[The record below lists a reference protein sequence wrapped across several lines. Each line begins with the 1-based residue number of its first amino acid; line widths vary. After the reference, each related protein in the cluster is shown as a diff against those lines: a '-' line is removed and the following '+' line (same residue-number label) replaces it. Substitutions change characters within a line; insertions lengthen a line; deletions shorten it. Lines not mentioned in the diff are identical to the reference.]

1 MQAGVGGKVVS
12 EGNKSTGLLLQTV
25 IWSFFEEKSE
35 RSPVLAICSLH
46 TSSECGKREAAPI
59 IGTIP

>member
-1 MQAGVGGKVVS
+1 MS